1 MTTSREFEMDQY
13 AKPLHS
19 YDAEQFK
26 SWAEAIVNDGMA
38 DRCEVRTSEL
48 GTHIYVDFEINGHE
62 VTIEPS
68 IMGCEI
74 KDRDA
79 FYEALKTEWDSRE
92 RSRAYVRGEVDSS
105 IFEGYKEEIEDDF
118 ER

>member
-19 YDAEQFK
+19 YDVEQLK
-26 SWAEAIVNDGMA
+26 SWAEAIVIDGMA

-62 VTIEPS
+62 ITIEPS
-68 IMGCEI
+68 MMGEEI
-74 KDRDA
+74 RDRGELYA
-79 FYEALKTEWDSRE
+79 ALKIEWDNRE
-92 RSRAYVRGEVDSS
+92 CSRAYVRGEVDSS
-105 IFEGYKEEIEDDF
+105 VFEGYKEEIEDDF